1 MWAIGRYDLRLG
13 TREFWD
19 MAPREFGALMARH
32 VEGIKMQFRPTATLA
47 AMYANA
53 HLPEGQK
60 VSAEDFVPGEGPEP
74 VTCPELESAAWRAW
88 AEQHNK
94 RSG

>member
-1 MWAIGRYDLRLG
+1 
-13 TREFWD
+13 

-53 HLPEGQK
+53 HMPAGQRVK
-60 VSAEDFVPGEGPEP
+60 AEDFVPGGAVEGDGPGPITRAAAE
-74 VTCPELESAAWRAW
+74 AAWVDQW
-88 AEQHNK
+88 SEPK
-94 RSG
+94 